1 MSKNESHEQPWML
14 LVLIL
19 KEIAE
24 RKGISIQQIA
34 DKSGLQRSN
43 VSRMFHLKYAPT
55 LKTFLAVSKAIEV
68 NFFFE
73 DKEGKT
79 ELNEV
84 FESAMEQLG
93 RRVKNLP
100 KN

>member
-1 MSKNESHEQPWML
+1 MKEETSHEQPWML

-24 RKGISIQQIA
+24 QKGISIQQIA
-34 DKSGLQRSN
+34 DNAALQRSN
-43 VSRMFHLKYAPT
+43 VSRMFNLKYCPT
-55 LKTFLAVSKAIEV
+55 LKTFLSVARAIEV

-73 DKEGKT
+73 DKENKT
-79 ELNEV
+79 ELNEI
-84 FESAMEQLG
+84 FEAAMEQLG
-93 RRVKNLP
+93 RRIKKLP